1 MNFKKIGNLL
11 NIRIQILSL
20 VIGLCAIS
28 TSHAQYTVILDSFD
42 DINGT
47 PLKVEYRVESTK
59 NKKSYT
65 IQNEDGVS
73 FITLKEDDEVRIRV
87 FIENYYP
94 EEHFVNAN
102 ELDTEEVSVRFP
114 LRKMPSA
121 ELTFKA
127 INMQTGKTE
136 PASFELYNEG
146 RMVGRGNTTR
156 NFETYTTTVSK
167 GGEYTI
173 KVTAPGFTD
182 KQELF
187 VTEIGTPAHKITKE
201 IKIEKAAQ
209 EIAVRVLDEQTG
221 NPVKSSIKIENVANG
236 EVLHASTALNGMTLF
251 LFENGK
257 SYKITAEAESYKAV
271 EKVVQGAQREDL
283 KVFLRPETSVT
294 FTAIDALTERPID
307 ATFEVIAPSGKK
319 ITLLENGKSFLPT
332 EKGKYAVTVSSNGY
346 LTKNGSVSVNSFTGG
361 KIDFSFALDEAD
373 KQYHITVL
381 DFYSKEIVK
390 DADLRVY
397 GPNSTKLEGI
407 KPDKSY
413 LWEFSTDPQKKYFIE
428 VDAEGYVD
436 YTQMLK
442 EDQKTIEVLLKWK
455 PEVTYK
461 LRVLDK
467 TLKTPIQQSTMGVLN
482 SAGKDVFVYKTE
494 TAGEFLVKQDKNQ
507 TFSYMIS
514 AKGYKNDG
522 FSITSKPNNVQEFLL
537 ERNDSQEIQISIL
550 DELTG
555 KPLDATVTYLLN
567 GQKLDITKKAPGKYV
582 ANFSQGGT
590 YVLDAKL
597 EDYTNYNTEINAG
610 MLNGDVLKI
619 GLKKAFYNVQVA
631 VDNLSSNQE
640 IRAAQF
646 VLTDASG
653 NRIPETFS
661 AGNGRFVVKLLPNIT
676 YSLALKK
683 DGYNDYTDTFELKDL
698 LASDLVKHVTLE
710 KPEVR
715 GPIEEAKPV
724 ATEAPKPP
732 KAEPK
737 PKAKEEPL
745 ETQAIDIP
753 KGTEAL
759 SAELNKKESIGKR
772 YVLAEVFF
780 DQSSAQIRDTEV
792 PQLNDLAA
800 TLIKNPNMRIEI
812 IGYTDNVGDMR
823 LNLGLSKNRA
833 KAVSNYLFNKGADP
847 FRIKTNGFG
856 QKKAVAPNDTE
867 ENRAKNRRVELVLI
881 EN

>member
-1 MNFKKIGNLL
+1 MWIF
-11 NIRIQILSL
+11 S
-20 VIGLCAIS
+20 VSIS
-28 TSHAQYTVILDSFD
+28 TGQYAVILDSFD
-42 DINGT
+42 DLDGK

-59 NKKSYT
+59 TKKSYT
-65 IQNEDGVS
+65 IKNEDGTV
-73 FITLKEDDEVRIRV
+73 FFELKEDDEVRIKV

-127 INMQTGKTE
+127 INAQSGKPE
-136 PASFELYNEG
+136 PAAFELYSEG

-156 NFETYTTTVSK
+156 NFDSYTITVSK
-167 GGEYTI
+167 AGEYTI
-173 KVTAPGFTD
+173 KVVAPGFTD
-182 KQELF
+182 KQELL

-209 EIAVRVLDEQTG
+209 EVAVRVLDEQTG
-221 NPVKSSIKIENVANG
+221 NPVKSSIKIENSANG
-236 EVLHASTALNGMTLF
+236 EILHASTALNGMTLF

-257 SYKITAEAESYKAV
+257 TYKISAEAEGYKV
-271 EKVVQGAQREDL
+271 IEKVVQGAQREDL
-283 KVFLRPETSVT
+283 KVFLRPETSVA
-294 FTAIDALTERPID
+294 FTAVDALTDRQIE
-307 ATFEVIAPSGKK
+307 AAFEVTAPSGKK
-319 ITLLENGKSFLPT
+319 ITLLGDGKSFLPT
-332 EKGKYAVTVSSNGY
+332 EKGKYAVTVSSSGY
-346 LTKNGSVSVNSFTGG
+346 ITKNGSIAVNSFTGG

-373 KQYHITVL
+373 KQFHVTII

-390 DADLRVY
+390 EANLRVY
-397 GPNSTKLEGI
+397 GPGSVKLEGI
-407 KPDKSY
+407 KPDKAY
-413 LWEFSTDPQKKYFIE
+413 IWEFSTDPQKKYFIE

-467 TLKTPIQQSTMGVLN
+467 TLNSPITQATMGVLN

-494 TAGEFLVKQDKNQ
+494 IAGEFLVKQDKNQ

-514 AKGYKNDG
+514 ANGYKTDG
-522 FSITSKPNNVQEFLL
+522 FSITSKPNNVQEFLM
-537 ERNDSQEIQISIL
+537 ERNDSQEIQVNIA
-550 DELTG
+550 DYLTE
-555 KPLDATVTYLLN
+555 KPLDAVVNYFLN
-567 GQKLDITKKAPGKYV
+567 GQKIDITKKAAGKFK
-582 ANFSQGGT
+582 ANYSNGGT
-590 YVLDAKL
+590 YKL
-597 EDYTNYNTEINAG
+597 EVKLDEYATFSNEINAG
-610 MLNGDVLKI
+610 MLNGDVLNI
-619 GLKKAFYNVQVA
+619 DLKKSTYTVQVA
-631 VDNLSSNQE
+631 VDNFTSNQE

-646 VLTDASG
+646 ILTDNRG
-653 NRIPETFS
+653 NRMSETF
-661 AGNGRFVVKLLPNIT
+661 AAATGRFVVKLLPNVK
-676 YSLALKK
+676 YDLVLKK
-683 DGYNDYTDTFELKDL
+683 DGYNDYEDSFEIKDL
-698 LASDLVKHVTLE
+698 VSTDLVKHITLI
-710 KPEVR
+710 KPEFTE
-715 GPIEEAKPV
+715 PIVEAKPSKV
-724 ATEAPKPP
+724 EAPKPP
-732 KAEPK
+732 KEDPK
-737 PKAKEEPL
+737 PIKKEEPL
-745 ETQAIDIP
+745 ETQAGNIP
-753 KGTEAL
+753 TGMEAL
-759 SAELNKKESIGKR
+759 NSELNKKESVGKR

-812 IGYTDNVGDMR
+812 VGYTDNIGDMR

-847 FRIKTNGFG
+847 FRIKTNGYG
-856 QKKAVAPNDTE
+856 QKKAVAPNDSE